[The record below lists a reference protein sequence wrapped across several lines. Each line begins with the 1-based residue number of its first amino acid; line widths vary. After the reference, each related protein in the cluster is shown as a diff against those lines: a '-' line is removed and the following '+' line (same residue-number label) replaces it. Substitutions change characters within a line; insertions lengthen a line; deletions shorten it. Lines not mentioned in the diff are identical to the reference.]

1 MKQVRFMSTKL
12 TSYMA
17 TTYSRPPITLVK
29 GRGSTVWDS
38 TGKEYTDFTAGIA
51 VTALGHSD
59 PGVTEVIE
67 KQAGELLHCSNLYF
81 NEWAPKLSAE
91 LVQRTKRHDV
101 MSNAARVFLCNSG
114 TEANEAALKFARKK
128 GTLTGGSEK
137 NEILAFNGGFHGR
150 TFGALSATSNPK
162 YQAPFSPMVPGFN
175 YADINDPLSLD
186 AITEKTCGVIIEPIQ
201 GEGGVNV
208 CDSLWLVALRAK
220 CNEVGAVLIY
230 DEIQS
235 GLGRTGEL
243 WAHSYAG
250 VDASP
255 DIVTIAKA
263 LGNGFPIGAT
273 MISESVNEALQ
284 IGDHGTTYGGNPLGS
299 RIALHV
305 LKEIDS
311 TATRENVKNRS
322 EQIKDRVDEWIKR
335 FPTVTGFRGRG
346 LLIGIQ
352 LEQDPAPIVAAARD
366 EGLLIITCGTNTIRI
381 VPALNITQE
390 DTAKGLDILESALS
404 KHSS

>member
-1 MKQVRFMSTKL
+1 MSTKL

-38 TGKEYTDFTAGIA
+38 NGKEYTDFTAGIA

-81 NEWAPKLSAE
+81 NEWAPKLSAD

-128 GTLTGGSEK
+128 GALTGGSEK

-305 LKEIDS
+305 LNEIDS

-322 EQIKDRVDEWIKR
+322 AQIKDRVDEWIKR
-335 FPTVTGFRGRG
+335 FPTVSGFRGRG

-404 KHSS
+404 KHT